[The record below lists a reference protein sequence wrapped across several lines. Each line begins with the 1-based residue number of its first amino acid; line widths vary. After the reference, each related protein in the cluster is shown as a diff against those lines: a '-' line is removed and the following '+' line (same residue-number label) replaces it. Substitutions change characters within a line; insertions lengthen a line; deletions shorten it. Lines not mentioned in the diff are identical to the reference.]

1 MLRYTRLFA
10 AIVRYNIMRE
20 LMFKG
25 NFILWIFVDLA
36 WFGIQI
42 SLIQVIF
49 SHTATVAGWNKHQ
62 MILLMGTSQLI
73 HQIFQFI
80 FLVSCMELPENVR
93 TGKLDFFLLQPA
105 NSQFLVSIRK
115 IDLGAIIN
123 ASIGL
128 SFVFYAVMK
137 LGIQPSPRKVL
148 GYVFLV
154 LNGVLIN
161 YALML
166 SIVTLSF
173 WIIRAQG
180 LVYGYYNLFQISR
193 IPREAFTQG
202 VRLFFTFILPMLVV
216 ANFPAKLLAV
226 DLESWKIAAA
236 ALLTAFF
243 LLASS
248 AWFRFGLRN
257 YMSASS

>member
-1 MLRYTRLFA
+1 MLRYLRLFS

-25 NFILWIFVDLA
+25 NFILWIFVDIG
-36 WFGIQI
+36 WFGIQLA
-42 SLIQVIF
+42 LIQVIF
-49 SHTATVAGWNKHQ
+49 SHTEAVAGWSKYQ
-62 MILLMGTSQLI
+62 MIMLMGTSQLV

-105 NSQFLVSIRK
+105 NSQFLISVRK
-115 IDLGAIIN
+115 VDLGAIIN

-128 SFVFYAVMK
+128 SFVVYAATK
-137 LGIQPSPRKVL
+137 LGIHPSPSKIL
-148 GYVFLV
+148 LFAMLV
-154 LNGVLIN
+154 LNGVFIN
-161 YALML
+161 YSLML
-166 SIVTLSF
+166 VIVTLSF

-180 LVYGYYNLFQISR
+180 LVYGYYNLFQITR

-202 VRLFFTFILPMLVV
+202 IRFFFTFILPMLVV

-226 DLESWKIAAA
+226 DLASWKIAAA
-236 ALLTAFF
+236 LALTVGFFLTAS
-243 LLASS
+243 L
-248 AWFRFGLRN
+248 WFRFGLRH
-257 YMSASS
+257 YTSASS